1 VSEGR
6 RGLALYGGSFNPPHT
21 THRRIAETALSLL
34 PVEHLLVLPSGDHP
48 HKQQRDMAL
57 ASHRLAMCRL
67 AFAGIDRCVVD
78 DREIRREGPSFT
90 VDTLQQLHEQDPDRD
105 LFFLIGS
112 DNLPLLP
119 SWRDHHRILQLAHV
133 VTFPRLGHPFDAS
146 ALQTLDLTPTERL
159 ELQRWALPAAADQ
172 VNASALRARLRRG
185 DRNVPELA
193 PEVEH
198 YIREHKVYGA

>member
-21 THRRIAETALSLL
+21 THRRIAETALRLL
-34 PVEHLLVLPSGDHP
+34 PVEQLLVLPSGDHP

-57 ASHRLAMCRL
+57 ASHRLAMCQL

-78 DREIRREGPSFT
+78 DRELRRVGPSFT
-90 VDTLQQLHEQDPDRD
+90 VDTLQQLHEADPSRE

-119 SWRDHHRILQLAHV
+119 SWRDHHRILRLAHV
-133 VTFPRLGHPFDAS
+133 VTFPRLGHPVDAA
-146 ALQTLDLTPTERL
+146 ALQTLDLTANERL
-159 ELQRWALPAAADQ
+159 ELRRWALPVAADQ
-172 VNASALRARLRRG
+172 VNASALRAGLRRG
-185 DRNVPELA
+185 DRNVSELA
-193 PEVEH
+193 PEVER
-198 YIREHKVYGA
+198 YIYEHKVYGA